1 MINSHSL
8 KIPSY
13 IYILGSNSYSDGE
26 SVTTSPLSTDTAFGS
41 LVQTASGSKYY
52 LASKGAKVPKAPEPT
67 TSTTTTRSTFSLGKP
82 KPESPSKPAA
92 RTTFSLGK
100 PPAAAK
106 SAPAPKS
113 FFGGSSPAASKPK
126 PKAKKPAPRGVPKI
140 SKWRTNRDS
149 SITGIISGSPGY
161 DDGDRVTTSA
171 IVSGTVEAGEV
182 VQTGSGSKYY
192 LD

>member
-1 MINSHSL
+1 LFVNQFAL
-8 KIPSY
+8 TQIPTHA
-13 IYILGSNSYSDGE
+13 YILGSNSYSDGE

-52 LASKGAKVPKAPEPT
+52 LAAKGAKLPKAEPT
-67 TSTTTTRSTFSLGKP
+67 APANTRTFSLGKP
-82 KPESPSKPAA
+82 APESPPKPAA

-100 PPAAAK
+100 PP
-106 SAPAPKS
+106 SAPEPSPAPKS
-113 FFGGSSPAASKPK
+113 FFGGSSPSTSK
-126 PKAKKPAPRGVPKI
+126 PKAKKPAPRGVPTI
-140 SKWRTNRDS
+140 AKWRTNRDG

-171 IVSGTVEAGEV
+171 IASGTVEAGEV